1 MSIDKVKDVEK
12 WRTMVKEKEL
22 GGVQVFADNDWNS
35 KFVQEYK
42 ITGIPRFILVDPKGN
57 IVKADAPRPSSAELP
72 TLLDSLLN

>member
-42 ITGIPRFILVDPKGN
+42 ITGIPRFILVDPNGN
-57 IVKADAPRPSSAELP
+57 IVKVDVLRPSSAVNS
-72 TLLDSLLN
+72 TG